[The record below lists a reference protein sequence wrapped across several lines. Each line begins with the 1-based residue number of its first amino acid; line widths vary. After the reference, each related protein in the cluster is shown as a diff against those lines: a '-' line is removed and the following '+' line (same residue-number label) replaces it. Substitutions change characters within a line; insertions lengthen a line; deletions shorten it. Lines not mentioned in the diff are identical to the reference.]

1 MKETTYT
8 DLRGRRWLVKL
19 PEDMPESD
27 ANMGIPIGPPSLAEL
42 NLPEEIEI
50 ALHNQLYS
58 RKIFTAMDVRRK
70 RQDVAAAIAGALKLG
85 TERILELY
93 LKSEFSDNGKVEG
106 KL

>member
-85 TERILELY
+85 TEQILELY
-93 LKSEFSDNGKVEG
+93 LKMELGNNGEVEG